1 MIVSCFGSGLQRL
14 DPLQLLGVLKLLED
28 NIAVGRVGIDY
39 APLSL
44 VDRLI
49 GDDINTR
56 NYPTNLVWPRLC
68 HHGVGATRIGWF
80 NGNQLLAPEKQN
92 S

>member
-1 MIVSCFGSGLQRL
+1 MQRL

-28 NIAVGRVGIDY
+28 NSAAGRVGIDY
-39 APLSL
+39 DPLSL

-68 HHGVGATRIGWF
+68 HHGVGAARIGWF

>member
-1 MIVSCFGSGLQRL
+1 MT
-14 DPLQLLGVLKLLED
+14 
-28 NIAVGRVGIDY
+28 ARVGINYD
-39 APLSL
+39 PLSL

-49 GDDINTR
+49 VDNINTR

-68 HHGVGATRIGWF
+68 RHGAGATRIGWF
-80 NGNQLLAPEKQN
+80 NDNQLLAPEKQN